1 MSSEIPQLSYP
12 EIPSSTLSL
21 DLRAQVLTL
30 MRRGGGLGWMQVA
43 GLVAVDS
50 VLVALAWRL
59 AQTWGAAWG
68 IENPLPILLVVTI
81 GSMAS
86 RGLYG
91 SGRRS
96 HGFSHLVQGVT
107 FAHVLLLV
115 IAYLTGPGVLISR
128 SMFLLSWLWSI
139 LLLSAG
145 RASVDLGVHI
155 LREQGT
161 ARHPIF
167 LIGHPADRVR
177 AAVLLSQENRFSI
190 RGELDIEAVEN
201 QSIALDAILASGAE
215 EVFLCSTD
223 VFANPSFLYW
233 SLRNAGLSLRILPL
247 EMKAPCW
254 KSELRLIGSTPSLK
268 FSPPLIIGGDFWIK
282 RVFDFAAGTLL
293 LLTLSPLYILIA
305 LLIKLDSPGPVFYK
319 QRRVGL
325 HNRSFEVWKFR
336 TMVQNADK
344 LQAQMETM
352 NESKDGILFKIKKD
366 PRITRVG
373 VFLRRYSLDEL
384 PQIFNVLLGEMSLVG
399 PRPLPLRDVAR
410 FSEQHFM
417 RHAVL
422 PGISGLWQV
431 SGRSE
436 KMDFE
441 EVVRLDLAYIEDWS
455 LLLDLQILLRTIVV
469 VFQRRGAY

>member
-1 MSSEIPQLSYP
+1 MSDLPQLSYP
-12 EIPSSTLSL
+12 EVTSSTPTL

-30 MRRGGGLGWMQVA
+30 VRRGGGLGWLQVA

-50 VLVALAWRL
+50 ALVAVAWQL
-59 AQTWGAAWG
+59 AQAWGTAWG
-68 IENPLPILLVVTI
+68 IENPLPILLVTTI
-81 GSMAS
+81 GSMAA
-86 RGLYG
+86 RGLYA
-91 SGRRS
+91 SSRRN
-96 HGFSHLVQGVT
+96 HGFSNLFQAVT
-107 FAHVLLLV
+107 FAHILLLV
-115 IAYLTGPGVLISR
+115 IAYLIGPGVLISR
-128 SMFLLSWLWSI
+128 SMFLLSWIWNIVLLGGGRISI
-139 LLLSAG
+139 
-145 RASVDLGVHI
+145 DLGVHI

-161 ARHPIF
+161 ALHPIF

-177 AAVLLSQENRFSI
+177 AAVLLRKENRFSI
-190 RGELDIEAVEN
+190 RGELDIKAVTN
-201 QSIALDAILASGAE
+201 QSIALEEILASGAE
-215 EVFLCSTD
+215 EVFLCSAD

-233 SLRNAGLSLRILPL
+233 SLRNAGLSLRLLPL

-254 KSELRLIGSTPSLK
+254 KSELRMIGSTPSLK
-268 FSPPLIIGGDFWIK
+268 FSPPLIIGGDFWLK
-282 RVFDFAAGTLL
+282 RCFDFAAGTLL
-293 LLTLSPLYILIA
+293 LLALSPLYLLIA

-344 LQAQMETM
+344 LQAQMEKM

-373 VFLRRYSLDEL
+373 SVLRRYSLDEL
-384 PQIFNVLLGEMSLVG
+384 PQIFNVLFGEMSLVG

-436 KMDFE
+436 TMDFE
-441 EVVRLDLAYIEDWS
+441 QVVRLDLAYIEDWS
-455 LLLDLQILLRTIVV
+455 LLLDLQILLRTVVV